1 LGIKTLFGK
10 IYLQLEYLVGLL
22 LGVDTDLHDVVE
34 TEIGKHFIRM
44 QLSDKI
50 SKLCWHL
57 VVVYGPAQVED
68 KEEFL
73 AKFAQLCNKC
83 I

>member
-1 LGIKTLFGK
+1 
-10 IYLQLEYLVGLL
+10 
-22 LGVDTDLHDVVE
+22 VE

-44 QLSDKI
+44 QLSNKI

-73 AKFAQLCNKC
+73 AKFAQLCNKY